1 VNPAKSLTMA
11 LRIPE
16 LGPSLGRLVAPAA
29 NTLAPRHWIAL
40 DDLRYA
46 LVTAIFARAGEAREW
61 SAAEDTDLTVATL
74 GRGAWLKAWETA
86 LNAVTDRTTEAIN
99 LRLDGAAVEAR
110 MPRRYRSRLPLAS
123 GERNALKARLDAGS
137 APFREAVAKLEE
149 LGAAVRSAHGEGA
162 VAADWGSAISTAARR
177 LEAAWLALEDSL
189 DLEWVR
195 WGRDVEEVRAWRRPL
210 WPLLL
215 GSAVLAALAIYT
227 GLLLGG
233 YLPVPELLRDP
244 VEWVWDRWS

>member
-1 VNPAKSLTMA
+1 MP

-29 NTLAPRHWIAL
+29 STLAPRHWIAL

-74 GRGAWLKAWETA
+74 GRGSWLKAWETA
-86 LNAVTDRTTEAIN
+86 LSAVTDRAREAIN

-110 MPRRYRSRLPLAS
+110 MPRRFRNRLPLAL

-137 APFREAVAKLEE
+137 APFREAVVKLEE
-149 LGAAVRSAHGEGA
+149 LGAAVRAAHGEGPVT
-162 VAADWGSAISTAARR
+162 VAWEGSISTAARR
-177 LEAAWLALEDSL
+177 LEAAWLSLEDSL

-210 WPLLL
+210 WPLML
-215 GSAVLAALAIYT
+215 GGVAFAALAIYT

-233 YLPVPELLRDP
+233 YLPVPERLRAP